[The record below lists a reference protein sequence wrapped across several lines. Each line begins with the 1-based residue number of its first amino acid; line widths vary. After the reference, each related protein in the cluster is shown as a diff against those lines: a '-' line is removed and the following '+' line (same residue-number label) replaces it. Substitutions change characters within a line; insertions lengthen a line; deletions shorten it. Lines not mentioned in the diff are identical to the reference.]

1 MRELFDHIKWITEKQ
16 TKDYWGTLNDT
27 ERKRWSNYMI
37 NRFLSMKMDWI
48 SFVNEVQQYNL
59 KPKDLYR
66 LYIDILPKGKQWLK
80 YTKRRKKMNYPNWL
94 LEIMTKDFKI
104 SILEARSHLD
114 ILYMTEQG
122 KQEVREIA
130 MKYGTEE
137 KLLKSIG
144 V

>member
-59 KPKDLYR
+59 KPRDLYR
-66 LYIDILPKGKQWLK
+66 LYIDILPKGKQWLR
-80 YTKRRKKMNYPNWL
+80 YVKRKKKMNYSNWL
-94 LEIMTKDFKI
+94 LEIVIKNFKI
-104 SILEARSHLD
+104 STSEAKQYLD
-114 ILYMTEQG
+114 TLYMTEQG
-122 KQEVREIA
+122 KQEIREIL
-130 MKYGTEE
+130 MKYGTGE
-137 KLLKSIG
+137 KLIKSIG

>member
-16 TKDYWGTLNDT
+16 TKDYWDTLNDT

-37 NRFLSMKMDWI
+37 NRFLSMKADWI
-48 SFVNEVQQYNL
+48 SLVNEVQQYNL

-104 SILEARSHLD
+104 SILEARQHLD
-114 ILYMTEQG
+114 MLYMTEQG
-122 KQEVREIA
+122 KQEIREIV

-137 KLLKSIG
+137 KLIKSIG

>member
-16 TKDYWGTLNDT
+16 TKDYWDTLNDT

-80 YTKRRKKMNYPNWL
+80 YTKRRKKMSYPNWL

-104 SILEARSHLD
+104 SISEARSHLD

-122 KQEVREIA
+122 KQEVREIL

>member
-16 TKDYWGTLNDT
+16 TKDYWDTLNDT

-37 NRFLSMKMDWI
+37 NRFLSMKADWI
-48 SFVNEVQQYNL
+48 SLVNEVQQYNL

-104 SILEARSHLD
+104 SISEARQHLD

-122 KQEVREIA
+122 KQEIREIV

-137 KLLKSIG
+137 KLIKSIG

>member
-16 TKDYWGTLNDT
+16 TKDYWDTLNDT

-37 NRFLSMKMDWI
+37 NRFLSMKADWT

-66 LYIDILPKGKQWLK
+66 LYVDILPKGKQWLR
-80 YTKRRKKMNYPNWL
+80 YVKRKKKMNYPNWL

-104 SILEARSHLD
+104 SISESRSHLD

-122 KQEVREIA
+122 KQEVREIL

-137 KLLKSIG
+137 KLIKSIG

>member
-66 LYIDILPKGKQWLK
+66 LYIDMLPKGKQWLK

-122 KQEVREIA
+122 KQEVREIL
-130 MKYGTEE
+130 MKYGTED
-137 KLLKSIG
+137 KLIKSIG

>member
-27 ERKRWSNYMI
+27 EKKRWSNYMI

-66 LYIDILPKGKQWLK
+66 LYVDILPKGKQWLK

-104 SILEARSHLD
+104 SISEARQHLD

-122 KQEVREIA
+122 KQEIRELV

-137 KLLKSIG
+137 KLIKSIG

>member
-16 TKDYWGTLNDT
+16 TKDYWDTLNDT
-27 ERKRWSNYMI
+27 EKKRWSNYMI
-37 NRFLSMKMDWI
+37 NRFLSMKVDWI

-66 LYIDILPKGKQWLK
+66 LYIDMLPKGKQWLK

-94 LEIMTKDFKI
+94 LEIMTKDFEI
-104 SILEARSHLD
+104 SILEARHHLD
-114 ILYMTEQG
+114 MLYMTEQG
-122 KQEVREIA
+122 KQEVREIL

>member
-66 LYIDILPKGKQWLK
+66 LYIDMLPKGKQWLR
-80 YTKRRKKMNYPNWL
+80 YVKRKKKMNYPNWL
-94 LEIMTKDFKI
+94 LEIITKDFKI
-104 SILEARSHLD
+104 SISEARQHLD

-122 KQEVREIA
+122 KQEIREIV

-137 KLLKSIG
+137 KLIKSIG

>member
-16 TKDYWGTLNDT
+16 TKDYWDTLNDT

-94 LEIMTKDFKI
+94 LEIMTKDFEI
-104 SILEARSHLD
+104 SILEARHHVD
-114 ILYMTEQG
+114 MLYMTEQG
-122 KQEVREIA
+122 KQEVREIL

>member
-16 TKDYWGTLNDT
+16 TKDYWDTLNDT

-66 LYIDILPKGKQWLK
+66 LYVDILPKGKQWLK

-104 SILEARSHLD
+104 SISEARQHLD

-122 KQEVREIA
+122 KQEIRELV

-137 KLLKSIG
+137 KLIKSIG

>member
-16 TKDYWGTLNDT
+16 TKDYWDTLNDT
-27 ERKRWSNYMI
+27 ERKRWSNYMV

-94 LEIMTKDFKI
+94 LEIMIKDFKI

-114 ILYMTEQG
+114 MLYMTEQG
-122 KQEVREIA
+122 KQEIREIL
-130 MKYGTEE
+130 MKYGTED
-137 KLLKSIG
+137 KLIKSIG

>member
-16 TKDYWGTLNDT
+16 TEDYWETLNDT
-27 ERKRWSNYMI
+27 EKKRWSNYMI

-66 LYIDILPKGKQWLK
+66 LYIDILPKGKQWLR
-80 YTKRRKKMNYPNWL
+80 YIKRRKKMNYPNWL
-94 LEIMTKDFKI
+94 LEIMTKDFEI
-104 SILEARSHLD
+104 SILEARHHLD
-114 ILYMTEQG
+114 MLYMTEQG
-122 KQEVREIA
+122 KQEIREIL

-137 KLLKSIG
+137 KLLKRIR

>member
-1 MRELFDHIKWITEKQ
+1 MRVLFDHIKWITEKQ
-16 TKDYWGTLNDT
+16 TKDYWDTLNDT

-66 LYIDILPKGKQWLK
+66 LYIDILPKGKQWLR
-80 YTKRRKKMNYPNWL
+80 YIKRRKKMNYPNWL

-104 SILEARSHLD
+104 SISEARSHLD

-122 KQEVREIA
+122 KIEVREVL

>member
-16 TKDYWGTLNDT
+16 TKDYWGTLNNT

-66 LYIDILPKGKQWLK
+66 LYIDMLPKGKQWLR
-80 YTKRRKKMNYPNWL
+80 YVKRKKKMNYPNWL
-94 LEIMTKDFKI
+94 LEIITKDFKI
-104 SILEARSHLD
+104 SISEARQHLE

-122 KQEVREIA
+122 KQEIREIL

-137 KLLKSIG
+137 KLIKSIG

>member
-1 MRELFDHIKWITEKQ
+1 MRVLFDHIKWITEKQ
-16 TKDYWGTLNDT
+16 TKDYWDTLNDT

>member
-16 TKDYWGTLNDT
+16 TKDYWDTLNDT

-94 LEIMTKDFKI
+94 LEIMTK
-104 SILEARSHLD
+104 
-114 ILYMTEQG
+114 
-122 KQEVREIA
+122 EIGRA
-130 MKYGTEE
+130 H
-137 KLLKSIG
+137 

>member
-16 TKDYWGTLNDT
+16 TKDYWDTLNDT

-59 KPKDLYR
+59 KPRDLYR
-66 LYIDILPKGKQWLK
+66 LYVDILPKGKQWLK

-94 LEIMTKDFKI
+94 LEVMIKDFKI
-104 SILEARSHLD
+104 SISEARSHLD

-122 KQEVREIA
+122 KQEIREIL
-130 MKYGTEE
+130 MKYGTED
-137 KLLKSIG
+137 KLIKSIG

>member
-16 TKDYWGTLNDT
+16 TKDYWDTLNDT

-66 LYIDILPKGKQWLK
+66 LYVDILPKGKQWLK

-94 LEIMTKDFKI
+94 LEIMTKDFEI
-104 SILEARSHLD
+104 SILEARHHLD
-114 ILYMTEQG
+114 MLYMTEQG
-122 KQEVREIA
+122 KQEVREIL

>member
-27 ERKRWSNYMI
+27 ERKRWSNYMV

-66 LYIDILPKGKQWLK
+66 LYIDILPKGKQWLR
-80 YTKRRKKMNYPNWL
+80 YVKRKKKMNYSNWL
-94 LEIMTKDFKI
+94 LEIIIKDFKI
-104 SILEARSHLD
+104 STSEARQYLD
-114 ILYMTEQG
+114 TLYMTEQG
-122 KQEVREIA
+122 KQEIREIL

-137 KLLKSIG
+137 KLIKSIG

>member
-59 KPKDLYR
+59 KPRDLYR
-66 LYIDILPKGKQWLK
+66 LYIDMLPKGKQWLR
-80 YTKRRKKMNYPNWL
+80 YVKRKKKMNYPNWL
-94 LEIMTKDFKI
+94 LEIITKDFKI
-104 SILEARSHLD
+104 SISEARQYLD
-114 ILYMTEQG
+114 TLYMTEQG
-122 KQEVREIA
+122 KQEIREIL

-137 KLLKSIG
+137 KLIKSIG

>member
-16 TKDYWGTLNDT
+16 TKDYWDTLNDT

-66 LYIDILPKGKQWLK
+66 LYIDMLPKGKQWLR
-80 YTKRRKKMNYPNWL
+80 YVKRKKKMNYPNWL
-94 LEIMTKDFKI
+94 LEIITKDFKI
-104 SILEARSHLD
+104 SISEARQHLE

-122 KQEVREIA
+122 KQEIREIL
-130 MKYGTEE
+130 MKYGTGE
-137 KLLKSIG
+137 KLIKSIG

>member
-16 TKDYWGTLNDT
+16 TKDYWDTLNDT

-37 NRFLSMKMDWI
+37 NRFLSMKVDWI

-94 LEIMTKDFKI
+94 LEIMTKDFEI
-104 SILEARSHLD
+104 SILEARHHLD
-114 ILYMTEQG
+114 MLYMTEQG
-122 KQEVREIA
+122 KQEVREIL

>member
-16 TKDYWGTLNDT
+16 TKDYWDTLNDT

-48 SFVNEVQQYNL
+48 SLVNEVQQYNL

-104 SILEARSHLD
+104 SILEARHHLD
-114 ILYMTEQG
+114 MLYMTEQG
-122 KQEVREIA
+122 KQEIRGVLI
-130 MKYGTEE
+130 KYGTEE
-137 KLLKSIG
+137 KLIKSIG

>member
-104 SILEARSHLD
+104 SISEARQHLD

-122 KQEVREIA
+122 KQEIREIV

-137 KLLKSIG
+137 KLIKSIG

>member
-59 KPKDLYR
+59 KPRDLYR
-66 LYIDILPKGKQWLK
+66 LYIDMLPKGKQWLK

-94 LEIMTKDFKI
+94 LEVMIKDFKI
-104 SILEARSHLD
+104 SISEARSHLD

-122 KQEVREIA
+122 KMEIREIL
-130 MKYGTEE
+130 MKYGTED
-137 KLLKSIG
+137 KLIKSIG

>member
-16 TKDYWGTLNDT
+16 TKDYWDTLNDT

-66 LYIDILPKGKQWLK
+66 LYIDMLPKGKQWLK

-94 LEIMTKDFKI
+94 LEIMTKEFKI
-104 SILEARSHLD
+104 STLEARQHLD
-114 ILYMTEQG
+114 ILYLTEQG
-122 KQEVREIA
+122 KIEIREVL

>member
-27 ERKRWSNYMI
+27 EKKRWSNYMI
-37 NRFLSMKMDWI
+37 NRFLSMKADWI

-66 LYIDILPKGKQWLK
+66 LYIDMLPKGKQWLR
-80 YTKRRKKMNYPNWL
+80 YVKRKKKMNYPNWL
-94 LEIMTKDFKI
+94 LEIITKDFKI
-104 SILEARSHLD
+104 SISEARQHLE

-122 KQEVREIA
+122 KQEIREIL
-130 MKYGTEE
+130 MKYGTGE
-137 KLLKSIG
+137 KLIKSIG

>member
-16 TKDYWGTLNDT
+16 TKDYWDTLNDT

-66 LYIDILPKGKQWLK
+66 LYIDMLPKGKQWLR
-80 YTKRRKKMNYPNWL
+80 YVKRKKKMNYSNWL
-94 LEIMTKDFKI
+94 LEIIIKDFKVSI
-104 SILEARSHLD
+104 SEAKQYLD
-114 ILYMTEQG
+114 TLYMTEQG
-122 KQEVREIA
+122 KQEIREIL
-130 MKYGTEE
+130 MKYGTGE
-137 KLLKSIG
+137 KLIKSIG

>member
-16 TKDYWGTLNDT
+16 TKDYWDTLNDT

-48 SFVNEVQQYNL
+48 SLVNEVQQYNL

-104 SILEARSHLD
+104 SILEARQHLD

>member
-59 KPKDLYR
+59 KPRDLYR
-66 LYIDILPKGKQWLK
+66 LYIDMLPKGKQWLR
-80 YTKRRKKMNYPNWL
+80 YVKRKKKMNYPNWL
-94 LEIMTKDFKI
+94 LEIITKDFKI
-104 SILEARSHLD
+104 SISEARQHLE

-122 KQEVREIA
+122 KQEIREIL

-137 KLLKSIG
+137 KLIKSIG

>member
-59 KPKDLYR
+59 KPRDLYR
-66 LYIDILPKGKQWLK
+66 LYIDMLPKGKQWLR
-80 YTKRRKKMNYPNWL
+80 YVKRKKKMNYSNWL
-94 LEIMTKDFKI
+94 LEIIIKDFKI
-104 SILEARSHLD
+104 SISEAKQYLD
-114 ILYMTEQG
+114 TLYMTEQG
-122 KQEVREIA
+122 KQEIREIL

-137 KLLKSIG
+137 KLIKSIG

>member
-16 TKDYWGTLNDT
+16 TEDYWGTLNDT

-48 SFVNEVQQYNL
+48 SLVNEVQQYNL

-94 LEIMTKDFKI
+94 LEIMTKEFKI
-104 SILEARSHLD
+104 SILEAGQHLD

-122 KQEVREIA
+122 KIEVREVL

>member
-16 TKDYWGTLNDT
+16 TKDYWDTLNDT

-37 NRFLSMKMDWI
+37 TRFLSMKMDWI

-66 LYIDILPKGKQWLK
+66 LYVDILPKGKQWLK

-104 SILEARSHLD
+104 SISEARQHLD

-122 KQEVREIA
+122 KQEIREIV

-137 KLLKSIG
+137 KLIKSIG

>member
-16 TKDYWGTLNDT
+16 TKDYWDTLNDT

-37 NRFLSMKMDWI
+37 NRFLSMKMDWT

-66 LYIDILPKGKQWLK
+66 LYVDILPKGKQWLK

-94 LEIMTKDFKI
+94 LEVMIKDFKI
-104 SILEARSHLD
+104 SISEARSHLD

-122 KQEVREIA
+122 KIEVREVL